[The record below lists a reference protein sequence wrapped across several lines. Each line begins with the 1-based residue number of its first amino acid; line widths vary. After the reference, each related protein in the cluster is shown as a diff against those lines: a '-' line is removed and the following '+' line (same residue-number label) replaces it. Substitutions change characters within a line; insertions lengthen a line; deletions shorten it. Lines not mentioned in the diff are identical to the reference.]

1 MFSLCTNRHYIRP
14 TAKNLIVV
22 LQVSN
27 FSFNV
32 NLKKQKIY
40 TSVCH
45 ALEDIKPG
53 SSILFGGFGLCGI
66 PEKLIDG
73 LVEREDI
80 NNLTVISNN
89 AGVDNFG
96 LGKLLKQKKIS
107 KVIGSYVGEN
117 SEFVQQYLNGELT
130 VELTPQGTLAE
141 RIRAGGAGIPAFY
154 TPTAVG
160 TLVEEGGI
168 PLKYSL
174 LKESAED
181 NENNEANKKNP
192 IRSVEIF
199 SDVRETQVFDDKTY
213 VLEKAITADYAII
226 KAQKADHEGNLVFNK
241 SARNFN
247 AIMCTA
253 AKTTIVEV
261 EEIVENGNID
271 PDQVHVP
278 GIYVDRIVLGK
289 DYIKKIEKTVLS
301 KKSDESISMLVSS
314 PAAQLRETIVKRA
327 ALEFKNGMYINLGI
341 GMPMLAS
348 NYIPEG
354 VQVMLQSEN
363 GIIGLGPYPSSKKCV
378 DPDLINAGKETVTVI
393 PGSSFF
399 GSEESFA
406 MIRGGHLDLTILG
419 AMEVSQYGDLAN
431 WMIPGKLVKGMG
443 GAMDLVSAPHTK
455 VIVVME
461 HTTKDGSPKIISS
474 CTLPLTGS
482 RCVDKIITEKCVFD
496 VDPENGLT
504 LVEIADGVEIVDIVQ
519 STGCEFV
526 KADKLKI
533 MGQVE

>member
-1 MFSLCTNRHYIRP
+1 MFLLNKNRRFRP
-14 TAKNLIVV
+14 TARNLVV
-22 LQVSN
+22 VFQVSN
-27 FSFNV
+27 FSVNV
-32 NLKKQKIY
+32 SLKKQKIY
-40 TSVCH
+40 TSVSH

-80 NNLTVISNN
+80 KDLTVISNN

-160 TLVEEGGI
+160 TLVEEGVI
-168 PLKYSL
+168 PLKYAL
-174 LKESAED
+174 HEESTED
-181 NENNEANKKNP
+181 NENNEANNNHQ
-192 IRSVEIF
+192 SVEIA
-199 SDVRETQVFDDKTY
+199 SDVRETQVFDNKTY
-213 VLEKAITADYAII
+213 VLERAITADYAII

-247 AIMCTA
+247 SVMCA
-253 AKTTIVEV
+253 AGKTTIVEV
-261 EEIVENGNID
+261 EEIVENGCID

-289 DYIKKIEKTVLS
+289 DYVKKIEKTTLS
-301 KKSDESISMLVSS
+301 KKSDESISMLVNS
-314 PAAQLRETIVKRA
+314 PAAQLRETIVKRV

-354 VQVMLQSEN
+354 VHVMLQSEN

-406 MIRGGHLDLTILG
+406 MIRGGHLDLTVLG

-461 HTTKDGSPKIISS
+461 HTTKDGQPKIMSS

-482 RCVDKIITEKCVFD
+482 RCIDKIITEKCVFD

-504 LVEIADGVEIVDIVQ
+504 LVEIADGVELVDIVQ

-526 KADKLKI
+526 KADDLKI